1 MCSFVRPVEE
11 DQHRVRRSARLW
23 RLAVRKE
30 SEHLPANVSIP
41 GVDACLNVDCGGVM
55 RASRGDPRG
64 CGVLMALCMALAPFA
79 IWAKP
84 GEGTCWSAA
93 WGWGDE
99 VICWLR
105 PEGVRDGNWRGM
117 CFLGDGT
124 MDGDGS
130 AGGGCGVG
138 VPAGESLGESSELMS
153 MVTMQC
159 RLFLST
165 KRGAR

>member
-1 MCSFVRPVEE
+1 M
-11 DQHRVRRSARLW
+11 
-23 RLAVRKE
+23 
-30 SEHLPANVSIP
+30 P
-41 GVDACLNVDCGGVM
+41 GVDACLNVEFGGVM

-84 GEGTCWSAA
+84 GEGICCSAA

-105 PEGVRDGNWRGM
+105 PEDVRDGIWRTLR
-117 CFLGDGT
+117 FRGDRAI
-124 MDGDGS
+124 DGDGS

-138 VPAGESLGESSELMS
+138 VPAS
-153 MVTMQC
+153 
-159 RLFLST
+159 
-165 KRGAR
+165 